1 MVRFLPNALTCA
13 RLVAAPCLALAFV
26 VFVRPLADWIALG
39 LFVTAAATDWVDG
52 AVARRWQ
59 ATSRLGAMLDPIADK
74 AMILIALTV
83 VLALSGYEPWLVVP
97 ATIIIFR
104 EVFISGVREFLGAEA
119 GRLAVTR
126 IAKWKTTVQMIAI
139 ALLMLGLGLQ
149 EVNFW
154 LYRSMDEAAYRAEL
168 ASGLSDFN
176 LTWRVVTAGW
186 LAGLGGIVLLWV
198 AALLTAISGLDYF
211 RKARPYLSEDQG

>member
-1 MVRFLPNALTCA
+1 MVRNLPNALTCA
-13 RLVAAPCLALAFV
+13 RLFAAPCLALAFV
-26 VFVRPLADWIALG
+26 VFARPLADWIALG
-39 LFVTAAATDWVDG
+39 LFVTAAATDWIDG

-83 VLALSGYEPWLVVP
+83 VLALSGFEPWLVVP
-97 ATIIIFR
+97 ATVIIFR
-104 EVFISGVREFLGAEA
+104 EVFISGVREFLGADA

-126 IAKWKTTVQMIAI
+126 IAKWKTTVQMVAI

-154 LYRSMDEAAYRAEL
+154 LYRSMDEAAYRADL

-186 LAGLGGIVLLWV
+186 LSGLGGIVLLWV

-211 RKARPYLSEDQG
+211 RKARPFLSEDQG